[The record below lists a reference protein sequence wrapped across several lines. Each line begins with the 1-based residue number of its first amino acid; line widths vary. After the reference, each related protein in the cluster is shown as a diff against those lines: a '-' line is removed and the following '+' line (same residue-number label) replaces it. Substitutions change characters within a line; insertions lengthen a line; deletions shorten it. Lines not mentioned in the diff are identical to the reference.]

1 MDPTILIL
9 PAMFIVAGIVLYKAL
24 SPKKC
29 PDCGTPMRILTQD
42 VGKTQ
47 KFDCPKCHKRLDTG
61 IPSGRKL
68 RRS

>member
-1 MDPTILIL
+1 MDPALLIL
-9 PAMFIVAGIVLYKAL
+9 PVMFIVAGFFLYKAL

-29 PDCGTPMRILTQD
+29 PDCGSAMRILTHD

-47 KFDCPKCHKRLDTG
+47 KYDCPKCHKRLDTG
-61 IPSGRKL
+61 IPTGRSR